1 MTDIDKLL
9 EGALESFEVDDS
21 IMPSE
26 WAERYRMLSGYA
38 AEPGPMSFKRAPFQV
53 EIINSIKQHQNICF
67 MKSAQVGATELVTTL
82 IGYIVDTAKTPT
94 PTMMIHATTKSA
106 EKYAKDRLMP
116 MFRDSPRLS
125 ELLDMSSRNSDNSM
139 LHKRFIKR
147 DATLDLVGSNS
158 PAALASQTIRF
169 LIADE
174 IDKYPTFE
182 IGDALTLAEK
192 RTQTFKN
199 SVKFFISTPT
209 IKGRSRIERIY
220 SESDQRQYYVPCPS
234 CEHEQTLVIER
245 LVYVDDAA
253 HYICESCNT
262 RIAEHHRPSMVAN
275 GRWIAKYP
283 KRSEKQVGFHI
294 NELYSPW
301 SSWQTILDDFH
312 KRKGNDALLKP
323 FYNEVLGLPYDEV
336 VSDAPDLSD
345 HLANLEPRI
354 TDKLPNTALVL
365 TAACDVQRDRLEV
378 MVVAWYKLVC
388 TIVDRYHIIGNPA
401 NIHDPCWKELSTL
414 YTRRW
419 THDVR
424 GSIGIRCLAIDSGDG
439 FSTNAVYYWARRQP
453 INRVMIVKGMGIDKN
468 MNTELGSPSDIE
480 IRMDGSR
487 FSITHKLWPVNTSM
501 LKFLIYA
508 QLNKPSEFSRFIFT
522 EICDEEFMRQL
533 TSEKFVRNTEAN
545 GDVKE
550 SWKVIYKHN
559 HVLDM
564 MVYNYAVYYGIR
576 LHAVPDFRWDEL
588 LTGRDI
594 EKRKQAQEERVRRQ
608 TENAIIRDLML
619 TRPSEYGAYIL
630 GNGRRKRGWWEA

>member
-21 IMPSE
+21 ITPSE

-139 LHKRFIKR
+139 LHKRFINR

-182 IGDALTLAEK
+182 IGDALTLAVK

-199 SVKFFISTPT
+199 QVTFFISTPT

-220 SESDQRQYYVPCPS
+220 SESDQRQYYVPCPT
-234 CEHEQTLVIER
+234 CEHEQTLIIER
-245 LVYVDDAA
+245 LAYVNGEA
-253 HYICESCNT
+253 HYICESCNVK
-262 RIAEHHRPSMVAN
+262 IAEHNKASMVEH
-275 GRWIAKYP
+275 GRWIAKFP
-283 KRSEKQVGFHI
+283 KRAEKQVGFHI

-301 SSWQTILDDFH
+301 SSWQKILDEFY

-323 FYNEVLGLPYDEV
+323 FYNEVLGLPYNEV
-336 VSDAPDLSD
+336 VSDAPEWSA
-345 HLANLEPRI
+345 HFENRIPRI
-354 TDKLPNTALVL
+354 QETLPDNIVHI

-378 MVVAWYKLVC
+378 LIVGWYKRTC
-388 TIVDRYHIIGNPA
+388 TIIDRVFIPGTPHD
-401 NIHDPCWKELSTL
+401 IHDDCWKQLTL
-414 YTRRW
+414 LYKRSW
-419 THDVR
+419 THSKR
-424 GSIGIRCLAIDSGDG
+424 GIRKIRCLAIDSGDG
-439 FSTNAVYYWARRQP
+439 NSTNAVYAWARSSV
-453 INRVMIVKGMGIDKN
+453 NVGWVMVIKGMGIDKKLEA
-468 MNTELGSPSDIE
+468 ELGSPSDIE
-480 IRMDGSR
+480 IRSDGSR
-487 FSITHKLWPVNTSM
+487 YKIAHKLWPVNTHL
-501 LKFLIYA
+501 LKKLVYA
-508 QLNKPSEFSRFIFT
+508 TLEKPSEFNKFVFS
-522 EICDEEFMRQL
+522 EICDDEFFKQL
-533 TSEKFVRNTEAN
+533 TSETLVNHTEPS
-545 GDVKE
+545 GDTKLI
-550 SWKVIYKHN
+550 WKQTYKDN
-559 HVLDM
+559 HALDM
-564 MVYNYAVYYGIR
+564 VVYNYAVYY
-576 LHAVPDFRWDEL
+576 LLNFHNYNDEYWDYLKE
-588 LTGRDI
+588 GKDI
-594 EKRKQAQEERVRRQ
+594 EKKKREQE
-608 TENAIIRDLML
+608 AF
-619 TRPSEYGAYIL
+619 A
-630 GNGRRKRGWWEA
+630 RRKMERELRGSWVNGWKGGWKGW